1 MTVGGVVLGILFGMI
16 AQFWIRRIHNDPIL
30 TVNVTF
36 IICYMTY
43 YVAESVD
50 LGIKVSGIMA
60 LVSLGIYLSIFG
72 KTKIS
77 SEEKRTVHI
86 FWKYVT
92 YAGESIIFI
101 LAGILVGVKVLT
113 TSENYDTMDGSDAA
127 VSSIKTGDYFK
138 LLGLYL
144 CMILSRFGS
153 IACFMSWLRKWGY
166 GLTWKEVYVL
176 AYGGLRGAIG
186 NI

>member
-1 MTVGGVVLGILFGMI
+1 
-16 AQFWIRRIHNDPIL
+16 
-30 TVNVTF
+30 
-36 IICYMTY
+36 MTY
-43 YVAESVD
+43 YVAENVD
-50 LGIKVSGIMA
+50 TGIKVSGIMA

-77 SEEKRTVHI
+77 SEEKRTVYI

-113 TSENYDTMDGSDAA
+113 SGEPYDPLSGDSIET
-127 VSSIKTGDYFK
+127 SIKTSDYFK
-138 LLGLYL
+138 LLGLYV

-186 NI
+186 IIRIKCIKLFIVSIIKGISFAMIVANDDSYS